1 MEEAVAADRAAL
13 AETTRERM
21 PQKWA
26 TTQVN
31 LGCTLLEL
39 GKRERG
45 TAHLEEAVAA
55 LNACLAECPR
65 GLRWICPNPLR
76 RGAGRDRAAVSEI
89 GSRHRNI
96 AASCINPTKIG

>member
-55 LNACLAECPR
+55 LNACLADCPQDLAQFVR
-65 GLRWICPNPLR
+65 THYDEAQAEIAR
-76 RGAGRDRAAVSEI
+76 RS
-89 GSRHRNI
+89 
-96 AASCINPTKIG
+96 TK